1 VSHTTEITVS
11 SGARYQVEGH
21 PREIERVILDAA
33 RGSLMELAWMVEA
46 PSGEQLGVN
55 PEHVMVLRAV
65 AAEPPAPA
73 T

>member
-1 VSHTTEITVS
+1 VSNTTEITVS

-55 PEHVMVLRAV
+55 PEHVIMLRAV
-65 AAEPPAPA
+65 ASEPSAPA